1 MKSKARQ
8 LAGKQKIA
16 SVLAWKGDF
25 NLESQALKLEGEQG
39 SLKLNKKGA
48 LYLKIHPI
56 RQARLLSLDPVP
68 KAVATPEG
76 AQQALATPKYT
87 GNLKLTKKGALY
99 LKIQPIRQTRILPLE
114 SAKNA
119 VATSEAA
126 SPIAEK
132 AKESKRKAGKQI
144 NKEESIS

>member
-1 MKSKARQ
+1 M
-8 LAGKQKIA
+8 
-16 SVLAWKGDF
+16 
-25 NLESQALKLEGEQG
+25 
-39 SLKLNKKGA
+39 
-48 LYLKIHPI
+48 
-56 RQARLLSLDPVP
+56 DPVP

-126 SPIAEK
+126 SPIVEK
-132 AKESKRKAGKQI
+132 AKESKRKAEKQI
-144 NKEESIS
+144 NKEESLS